1 MCLSLYLFSCVEG
14 ELTDTYP
21 GRVLCAQKSFE
32 VDPNEPNVTVGSVQ
46 QNFGAVGIINW
57 VKMTF
62 WIFFA
67 SRFVNWCVNSSECSR
82 LNIYLLHKR

>member
-32 VDPNEPNVTVGSVQ
+32 VDPNEPNVTGGSVQ
-46 QNFGAVGIINW
+46 PNFGAVGIINW
-57 VKMTF
+57 VKMTL
-62 WIFFA
+62 WIFFCKQVCELVCEFI
-67 SRFVNWCVNSSECSR
+67 RV
-82 LNIYLLHKR
+82 LQIKYLPFA